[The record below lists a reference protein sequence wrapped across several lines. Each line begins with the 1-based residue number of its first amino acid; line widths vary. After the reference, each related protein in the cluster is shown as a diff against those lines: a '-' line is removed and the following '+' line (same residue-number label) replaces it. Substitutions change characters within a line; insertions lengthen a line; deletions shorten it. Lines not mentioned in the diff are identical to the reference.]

1 MEGGVMAVIQASIT
15 VDVPLEFADLEWS
28 RFMLQS
34 LLSGYTRGLTD
45 VEPLI
50 DEDDLQAGR
59 VDLATEGDRLV
70 RVAVEL
76 DYQPRTA
83 GTADAEVARAQATL
97 ERDLEKYRR
106 FVLDRCEKL
115 QCRTD

>member
-1 MEGGVMAVIQASIT
+1 MATLNASID

-28 RFMLQS
+28 EFVLESMF
-34 LLSGYTRGLTD
+34 SGYTRGLTD

-50 DEDDLQAGR
+50 DEDDLEAGR
-59 VDLATEGDRLV
+59 VDFTTADGRLV
-70 RVAVEL
+70 RVSVEL
-76 DYQPRTA
+76 DYTPRGSEEA
-83 GTADAEVARAQATL
+83 AQEVARAQSTL

-115 QCRTD
+115 QCRTTA

>member
-1 MEGGVMAVIQASIT
+1 MEGSVMAAIKAEIT

-28 RFMLQS
+28 EFMLQS

-50 DEDDLQAGR
+50 DQEDMQAGK
-59 VDLATEGDRLV
+59 VDLTTAGERLV
-70 RVAVEL
+70 KVAVEL
-76 DYQPRTA
+76 DYLPRT
-83 GTADAEVARAQATL
+83 TATAAEEVTRAQATL

-106 FVLDRCEKL
+106 FVLDRCEKM
-115 QCRTD
+115 QCRVQ

>member
-1 MEGGVMAVIQASIT
+1 MATIKTSVT

-28 RFMLQS
+28 EFMLQS

-50 DEDDLQAGR
+50 DQDDMEAGK
-59 VDLATEGDRLV
+59 VDFTTEGDRLV
-70 RVAVEL
+70 RVAVAL
-76 DYQPRTA
+76 DYAPRTKE
-83 GTADAEVARAQATL
+83 TADEEVARAQATL

-106 FVLDRCEKL
+106 FVLDRCEKM

>member
-1 MEGGVMAVIQASIT
+1 MAAITGSIE

-28 RFMLQS
+28 EFMLVS

-50 DEDDLQAGR
+50 DEEDMKAGK
-59 VDLATEGDRLV
+59 VDFTTEGDRLV
-70 RVAVEL
+70 KVTVEI
-76 DYQPRTA
+76 DYTPRSKDA
-83 GTADAEVARAQATL
+83 ADEEIARAQATL

-106 FVLDRCEKL
+106 FVLGRCERM
-115 QCRTD
+115 QCRPS

>member
-1 MEGGVMAVIQASIT
+1 MEGGVMAAIKAAIT

-50 DEDDLQAGR
+50 DEEDLKTGN
-59 VDLATEGDRLV
+59 VDFTTEGDRLV
-70 RVAVEL
+70 KVAVEL
-76 DYQPRTA
+76 DYEPKSDTA
-83 GTADAEVARAQATL
+83 TEEVARAQATL